1 MKHIIIRGPLGVG
14 KSTIGLK
21 LSAALNYTYVS
32 LDQVIDDNKLVPPGV
47 EGVPLESFL
56 EANKLLLQF
65 ARQSKE
71 PLLIDGCFYHQEQLD
86 DLVAKLDGAVTIFTL
101 TCSVEKCVER
111 DSKRE
116 KVYGEDA
123 ARFVHMMT
131 NNVKAGVEIDTTA
144 LSADETIAMIMKKLA
159 RN

>member
-14 KSTIGLK
+14 KSTIARK
-21 LSAALNYTYVS
+21 LSEALNYTYVS

-56 EANKLLLQF
+56 DANELLLQYS
-65 ARQSKE
+65 QESTQ
-71 PLLIDGCFYHQEQLD
+71 PLIIDGCFYYQEQLD
-86 DLVAKLDGAVTIFTL
+86 DLVSKLNGRVTIFTL
-101 TCSVEKCVER
+101 SCSVEECIDR
-111 DSKRE
+111 DSKRD

-131 NNVKAGVEIDTTA
+131 SGVKAGLEIDTSK
-144 LSADETIAMIMKKLA
+144 LSADETLA
-159 RN
+159 EIKRKVKQ

>member
-1 MKHIIIRGPLGVG
+1 MTTKHIIIRGPLGVG
-14 KSTIGLK
+14 KSTIARK
-21 LSAALNYTYVS
+21 LVERLNYKYIS

-56 EANKLLLQF
+56 EANNLLLQYTE
-65 ARQSKE
+65 QSEE

-86 DLVAKLDGAVTIFTL
+86 DLVAKLGGAVTIFTL
-101 TCSVEKCVER
+101 TCSVEACIER

-123 ARFVHMMT
+123 ARFVYMMT
-131 NNVKAGVEIDTTA
+131 NNVKAGVEIDTTD
-144 LSADETIAMIMKKLA
+144 LSADETIAVIMREL
-159 RN
+159 

>member
-14 KSTIGLK
+14 KSTIARK
-21 LSAALNYTYVS
+21 LSTTLNYEYIS

-56 EANKLLLQF
+56 EANKLLLQY
-65 ARQSKE
+65 AEHSEK

-86 DLVAKLDGAVTIFTL
+86 DLVAKLGRAVTIFTL
-101 TCSVEKCVER
+101 ICSVEECIER
-111 DSKRE
+111 DSKRK

-123 ARFVHMMT
+123 ARFVYMMT
-131 NNVKAGVEIDTTA
+131 SNVKAGLEIDTTN
-144 LSADETIAMIMKKLA
+144 LSADETIAIIMREL
-159 RN
+159 